1 VVADT
6 QTQKLR
12 IEADT
17 TSNFSVNLRW
27 IPQQS
32 KIWVALL
39 KVASHL
45 EALEMPTV
53 SSKQDKMSMSQIS
66 ANLALGKPA
75 TQCMLET
82 IIRDAFVIL
91 GEVEKQTVHKSVV
104 VQTMAE
110 ATTAVT
116 TAEMTVEAM
125 AETTA
130 ETMVETMEV
139 VMMVTNLL
147 MELHLLIW
155 WQHYKLSRTTLTT
168 VRKRRAAPPINWISH
183 SITLN

>member
-1 VVADT
+1 
-6 QTQKLR
+6 
-12 IEADT
+12 
-17 TSNFSVNLRW
+17 
-27 IPQQS
+27 
-32 KIWVALL
+32 
-39 KVASHL
+39 
-45 EALEMPTV
+45 
-53 SSKQDKMSMSQIS
+53 MSQIS

-104 VQTMAE
+104 VQTMVE
-110 ATTAVT
+110 ATTAEATMVEAT
-116 TAEMTVEAM
+116 TAATMVEAM
-125 AETTA
+125 VEAMA

-139 VMMVTNLL
+139 VMMVANLL

-155 WQHYKLSRTTLTT
+155 SQHFKLSRTTLTT